1 MSDFHALTPTFV
13 VLIVDDQPIV
23 IEGVRRLLSVLPQA
37 RVESCTRAADAL
49 TRALELRPAVILQ
62 DIHMP
67 DGDGLALLSCYRAQS
82 ALAGTSVVMLSGE
95 EDPFTKAQAFALGA
109 DDYLVK
115 LPPALE
121 FVARV
126 RHHAEAASAKTA
138 RDRAFHELQTTQRE
152 LARRNALLDQANARL
167 AASNDALVL
176 DADAQREIFDSLT
189 NLAAELARVQDLDIL
204 LAHILAESV
213 ALAESAFGA
222 VFLVE
227 NDTLRVAEIFG
238 DAQDTV
244 RVIPLDARTI
254 VGESVLS
261 GRVVRRKRGECGALA
276 LGTEGI
282 FGSEAH
288 SGLFVPITRTGD
300 RVLGCIALIEGK
312 SGDEVDGSGFDD
324 ADERLVTHFASLASV
339 AIERALLVRS
349 MIMRMIAMAE
359 LRDPTETAGHVGRVA
374 DLSVMLH
381 GYWSALHSSNAGTP
395 ASSDSAAPPRSAHS
409 DAPRKSMRAVDIL
422 RIGALLHD
430 VGKVGISDAI
440 LKKPGKL
447 DDDEFAHM
455 KRHAQ
460 IGADLFAGMRTDFDE
475 CAAEVALCHH
485 EKWNG
490 TGYPRS
496 LAAEEIP
503 LFARIVAVADV
514 FDALSSKRAYKEAW
528 TREQISELFRR
539 ESGQHFDPELV
550 TIFLAHQVEAERI
563 RARRP
568 E

>member
-1 MSDFHALTPTFV
+1 VSDFHALTPTFV
-13 VLIVDDQPIV
+13 VLIVDDQPII

-37 RVESCTRAADAL
+37 RVESCTRASDAL
-49 TRALELRPAVILQ
+49 ARALQLVPAVILQ

-67 DGDGLALLSCYRAQS
+67 DGDGLELLSRYRAES
-82 ALAGTSVVMLSGE
+82 ALAGTSIVILSGE
-95 EDPFTKAQAFALGA
+95 EDPLTKAQAFAQGA

-126 RHHAEAASAKTA
+126 RHHAEAAGAKSA
-138 RDRAFHELQTTQRE
+138 RDHAFHELQTAQRE
-152 LARRNALLDQANARL
+152 LARRNALLDQANERL
-167 AASNDALVL
+167 AASNDALVI

-189 NLAAELARVQDLDIL
+189 ALGKELARVQDLDIL
-204 LAHILAESV
+204 LSHILRESA
-213 ALAESAFGA
+213 ALAESSYGA

-227 NDTLRVAEIFG
+227 GETLRAAEIFG
-238 DAQDTV
+238 DAKDTV
-244 RVIPLDARTI
+244 RVIPLDARSV

-261 GRVVRRKRGECGALA
+261 GRVVRRKKCEQCALA

-282 FGSEAH
+282 FGSNGSSA
-288 SGLFVPITRTGD
+288 LFVPITRTGD

-312 SGDEVDGSGFDD
+312 SGDESDGSGFDES
-324 ADERLVTHFASLASV
+324 DERLVAHFASLASV
-339 AIERALLVRS
+339 AIERAMLVRS
-349 MIMRMIAMAE
+349 MIMRMISMAE

-374 DLSVMLH
+374 DLSVMLY
-381 GYWSALHSSNAGTP
+381 GYWCALRPTSHSSS
-395 ASSDSAAPPRSAHS
+395 ASTRE
-409 DAPRKSMRAVDIL
+409 SMRAVDIL

-447 DDDEFAHM
+447 DEEEFVQM

-460 IGADLFAGMRTDFDE
+460 IGADLFAGLRTDFDE
-475 CAAEVALCHH
+475 CAAQVALCHH

-490 TGYPRS
+490 SGYPRQ
-496 LAAEEIP
+496 LVGEAIP

-528 TREQISELFRR
+528 TREQISALFRR
-539 ESGQHFDPELV
+539 ESGQHFDPELAS
-550 TIFLAHQVEAERI
+550 IFLEHQVEAERI